1 MKKTIK
7 LLMLSAIC
15 ALLLTGCRKKDDAEP
30 KTDGAFTPSMNTE
43 ATASIEVR
51 GSWANFEALDAVA
64 ADWNRIYPNVSV
76 NYIRVD
82 DYSRQLNV
90 LVAGDDCPEIVM
102 FSPRTYFAKRDKIEA
117 ALVDL
122 NTIGMNTD
130 IVCSGILDVGS
141 KDGRL
146 LSFSWALLSSGFV
159 VNKSILSQLNLTVP
173 TTREELEQVC
183 TVLAENGYVPLSGS
197 YRNFYALLMQ
207 NDRNL
212 KISKEADQAALYERF
227 HACEAGCGAYF
238 EEEFARLFELM
249 DSGYIDHEV
258 NIRVEDIYE
267 KAIGFFFEGKTPF
280 FAVTTETVS
289 GMKKRET
296 KSEAFMANP
305 FEYEFVSLPIV
316 NETPALSI
324 DGVQGLALVSG
335 AKNEEWAKEF
345 MRFVCTRTELERMAS
360 VKGMP
365 SVIGENSEDE
375 RFTFL
380 YEIPAENTV
389 VSVRYPVIEMT
400 DRAFNGTMW
409 EIAAG
414 KLKNVQEAEAHFEKK
429 LKSWLEQNP

>member
-1 MKKTIK
+1 M
-7 LLMLSAIC
+7 
-15 ALLLTGCRKKDDAEP
+15 
-30 KTDGAFTPSMNTE
+30 
-43 ATASIEVR
+43 
-51 GSWANFEALDAVA
+51 
-64 ADWNRIYPNVSV
+64 
-76 NYIRVD
+76 
-82 DYSRQLNV
+82 
-90 LVAGDDCPEIVM
+90 
-102 FSPRTYFAKRDKIEA
+102 
-117 ALVDL
+117 
-122 NTIGMNTD
+122 
-130 IVCSGILDVGS
+130 
-141 KDGRL
+141 
-146 LSFSWALLSSGFV
+146 
-159 VNKSILSQLNLTVP
+159 
-173 TTREELEQVC
+173 
-183 TVLAENGYVPLSGS
+183 LAENGYVPLSGP

-267 KAIGFFFEGKTPF
+267 KAISFFFEGKTPF

-345 MRFVCTRTELERMAS
+345 MRFVCTRTELERMAD

-365 SVIGENSEDE
+365 KRHRGKQRGRTFYVPVRNPCGEH
-375 RFTFL
+375 RRRG
-380 YEIPAENTV
+380 A
-389 VSVRYPVIEMT
+389 VSG
-400 DRAFNGTMW
+400 D
-409 EIAAG
+409 
-414 KLKNVQEAEAHFEKK
+414 
-429 LKSWLEQNP
+429 